1 MSRNLPTV
9 GGTTAGVN
17 PYLESLLSSQ
27 RTAQAQTALQAQQ
40 FGTQEAQRQAALAQG
55 LISTG
60 QGIDTAAMG
69 TLTQGAN
76 LGSLATSA
84 DQASAARQLQATLA
98 GQALR
103 QQYENIGLQSR
114 AQGISG
120 LAGVGR
126 GLLGLP
132 TQPGNTASQNIL
144 GNIFDEI
151 FK

>member
-76 LGSLATSA
+76 LGSLATAA
-84 DQASAARQLQATLA
+84 DQTSAGRLLEATLA
-98 GQALR
+98 GQRLR
-103 QQYENIGLQSR
+103 LPYETIGLDARQ
-114 AQGISG
+114 
-120 LAGVGR
+120 R
-126 GLLGLP
+126 G
-132 TQPGNTASQNIL
+132 IL
-144 GNIFDEI
+144 GIRDVAKGGVASALDSELAKSLFSEI